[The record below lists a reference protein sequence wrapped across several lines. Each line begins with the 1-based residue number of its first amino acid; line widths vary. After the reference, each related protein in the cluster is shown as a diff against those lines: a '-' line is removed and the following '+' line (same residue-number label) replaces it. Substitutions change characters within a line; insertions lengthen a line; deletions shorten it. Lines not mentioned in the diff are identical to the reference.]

1 MPYYVTNFM
10 EPIIM
15 PSIFDAVK
23 TIINYWNIEAL
34 DDESRR
40 INPASGEENQYF
52 NIGTFYQL
60 GSRCDQSAF
69 NLESSKE
76 RFDTAQAAADQELE
90 INGNTSAKFLQ
101 LAQRLAQ
108 SEAHY
113 ENAKML
119 YDLDVDLFNSI
130 SGFTW
135 QLGAKIKGD
144 YYGRKWYQQQK
155 EARQARRILAPKAPT
170 EAEVAARRAEML
182 KRSA

>member
-1 MPYYVTNFM
+1 MTN
-10 EPIIM
+10 IY
-15 PSIFDAVK
+15 DANK
-23 TIINYWNIEAL
+23 TIINNWNIEAL

-40 INPASGEENQYF
+40 INAASGEENQYF

-60 GSRCDQSAF
+60 GSRVDQSAF

-76 RFDTAQAAADQELE
+76 RFDQADHAQAQEFE
-90 INGNTSAKFLQ
+90 INGNESAKFLQ
-101 LAQRLAQ
+101 LADRAAQ
-108 SEAHY
+108 AEAHY

-144 YYGRKWYQQQK
+144 YYGRKWYQQEK

-170 EAEVAARRAEML
+170 KADLEARRAEML

>member
-1 MPYYVTNFM
+1 
-10 EPIIM
+10 M
-15 PSIFDAVK
+15 PSIYDAVK
-23 TIINYWNIEAL
+23 TIISFWNIEAL

-40 INPASGEENQYF
+40 VNAASGEENQYF

-76 RFDTAQAAADQELE
+76 RFDQADHAQAQEFE
-90 INGNTSAKFLQ
+90 INGNESAKFLQ
-101 LAQRLAQ
+101 LADRAAQ
-108 SEAHY
+108 AEAHY

-144 YYGRKWYQQQK
+144 YYGRKWYQQEK

-170 EAEVAARRAEML
+170 KADLEARRAEML

>member
-1 MPYYVTNFM
+1 MTN
-10 EPIIM
+10 IY
-15 PSIFDAVK
+15 DANK
-23 TIINYWNIEAL
+23 AIINNWNIEAL

-40 INPASGEENQYF
+40 INAASGEENQYF

-108 SEAHY
+108 AEAHY

>member
-1 MPYYVTNFM
+1 
-10 EPIIM
+10 M
-15 PSIFDAVK
+15 PSIYDAVK
-23 TIINYWNIEAL
+23 TIISFWNIEAL

-40 INPASGEENQYF
+40 VNAASGEENQYF

-76 RFDTAQAAADQELE
+76 RFDQADHAQAQEFE
-90 INGNTSAKFLQ
+90 INGNESAKFLQ
-101 LAQRLAQ
+101 LADRAAQ
-108 SEAHY
+108 AEAHY

-155 EARQARRILAPKAPT
+155 EARQARRIMQPKAVT
-170 EAEVAARRAEML
+170 KADLEARRAEML

>member
-1 MPYYVTNFM
+1 
-10 EPIIM
+10 
-15 PSIFDAVK
+15 
-23 TIINYWNIEAL
+23 
-34 DDESRR
+34 
-40 INPASGEENQYF
+40 
-52 NIGTFYQL
+52 
-60 GSRCDQSAF
+60 
-69 NLESSKE
+69 LESSKE
-76 RFDTAQAAADQELE
+76 RFDQADHAQAQEFE
-90 INGNTSAKFLQ
+90 INGNESAKFLQ
-101 LAQRLAQ
+101 LADRAAQ
-108 SEAHY
+108 AEAHY

-170 EAEVAARRAEML
+170 KADLEARRAEML

>member
-1 MPYYVTNFM
+1 MTN
-10 EPIIM
+10 IY
-15 PSIFDAVK
+15 DANK
-23 TIINYWNIEAL
+23 TIISNWNIEAL

-40 INPASGEENQYF
+40 INAASGEENQYF

-69 NLESSKE
+69 NLESSKD
-76 RFDTAQAAADQELE
+76 RFDSAQAAADQELE

-101 LAQRLAQ
+101 QAQRLAQ
-108 SEAHY
+108 AEAHY

-155 EARQARRILAPKAPT
+155 EARQARRIMQPKAVT
-170 EAEVAARRAEML
+170 KADLEARRAEML